1 MDSSPNTISKSSR
14 QSSSLTIPT
23 ARNQA
28 LKHFS
33 LYYPSEANYRYNI
46 FASPEQM
53 IEFTKKYPTKFEM
66 ESKQISSD
74 SLAEQL
80 FSNEGM
86 VIKQVDCFDSQRDF
100 HAQAQTPELGQKQ
113 QRPIRSL
120 EASQASSMYHLS
132 EPIQMNLPSDTLHR
146 RNRNMS
152 TQQDSESKLAI
163 SKPEI
168 LNLDSNLLPPRVLLR
183 KSVFSAEGSM
193 EVQVYLESLSGSD
206 LEVYTFTFCKHLD
219 QLVVSPYGNYIAAC
233 LVRLNNQF
241 RERCESYCMLHL
253 EELVTDKCAVKVMQ
267 ALAGVSPT
275 FCTYYIEYFR
285 TDFDRMLGLKQAVI
299 LLNKAILNAEREE
312 DVEYLIEK
320 AIRTLLSEGPS
331 VNSVCLLRTVSSI
344 LNRCSAERLQKLVEV
359 LYLNIWWLIDD
370 KIGNYSVQEL
380 LSKKFDGLN
389 RPVVDQFLKTPLSMF
404 TCKNRSAVLLNALEK
419 GESSDFVTGIVFVLT
434 TDQALLLNLLFH
446 KSTLSVLTEA
456 INKLPAAKLKQVV
469 QHICVKLEAPNLS
482 VKQKQNKEVLI
493 AHIQRLLKQH

>member
-1 MDSSPNTISKSSR
+1 
-14 QSSSLTIPT
+14 
-23 ARNQA
+23 
-28 LKHFS
+28 
-33 LYYPSEANYRYNI
+33 
-46 FASPEQM
+46 
-53 IEFTKKYPTKFEM
+53 
-66 ESKQISSD
+66 
-74 SLAEQL
+74 
-80 FSNEGM
+80 
-86 VIKQVDCFDSQRDF
+86 
-100 HAQAQTPELGQKQ
+100 
-113 QRPIRSL
+113 
-120 EASQASSMYHLS
+120 
-132 EPIQMNLPSDTLHR
+132 
-146 RNRNMS
+146 
-152 TQQDSESKLAI
+152 
-163 SKPEI
+163 
-168 LNLDSNLLPPRVLLR
+168 
-183 KSVFSAEGSM
+183 
-193 EVQVYLESLSGSD
+193 
-206 LEVYTFTFCKHLD
+206 
-219 QLVVSPYGNYIAAC
+219 
-233 LVRLNNQF
+233 
-241 RERCESYCMLHL
+241 MLHL